1 MAYDSGG
8 ETEPIKVFLSY
19 SRADTGF
26 ALELVNAL
34 QACGFEAFI
43 DQEDIAPGEPWEQ
56 RLGGLIESA
65 DTVVYILS
73 PDSLT
78 SEHCSWEVEETQRLN
93 KRLIPVVWRPVPD
106 GQVPKELS
114 QLNYVFFDGDKSFA
128 AGLKDLSA
136 ALRVDHQWIREH
148 TRLGALA
155 RRWDGRGRT
164 DALLLRGDE
173 LEAASNWM
181 ASRPHGAPAVSDDQM
196 DFISSS
202 KAAADAAERAARNR
216 RRGLLIGVSAVAVA
230 MAGLA
235 GFSGLQWLEAEEAK
249 AFAQEA
255 YQTAVET
262 NDQLEG
268 ALIRLSSD
276 IALRAPSTG
285 RDPFE
290 TKGGWFP
297 VAANYAGAVVRLQKG
312 RQIVTGILIDGAMV
326 HPDWAGTP
334 YVLTPRFKSE
344 EELIA
349 EDRRLNE
356 FLAATDAMGAEG
368 ADDFE
373 GERFSRAFIEPAEGG
388 PPPGVIEQSFV
399 RPGPMEI
406 PPPPPPEP
414 NLDDDA
420 IDHSLMEQRYLT
432 PEELMPEG
440 AAGLGASPA
449 DDPASIEATFPT
461 LRDSPTLALV
471 SKPVWRTPI
480 ELSAEPVF
488 FIHALEGD
496 VPFGARPLQPG
507 DIDCERDPWGSSG
520 GGRFALFGIDGAAA
534 TGTADA
540 NPGRFMSNVFIED
553 EQVPPVSDGTDTE
566 ELTLLVTSGLDV
578 AGSEGVTYRHA
589 TLKGAFGAP
598 VFDLDS
604 RKVIAIHQGV
614 DANRMSADG
623 RVGFAEPIV
632 PLIELIRE
640 DVSIDLGDE
649 QRTPPL
655 CEPR

>member
-1 MAYDSGG
+1 MAYDSAA

-26 ALELVNAL
+26 ALELVHAL

-65 DTVVYILS
+65 DTIVYVLS

-78 SEHCSWEVEETQRLN
+78 SEHCSWEITETQRLN
-93 KRLIPVVWRPVPD
+93 KRLLPVVWRPVPD

-128 AGLKDLSA
+128 AGLKDLSS
-136 ALRVDHQWIREH
+136 ALRVDHKWIREH

-164 DALLLRGDE
+164 EALLLRGDE
-173 LEAASNWM
+173 LEAAAAWM
-181 ASRPHGAPAVSDDQM
+181 ASRPHGAPSVSDDQL
-196 DFISSS
+196 DFIATS
-202 KAAADAAERAARNR
+202 KAATDAADRAARNR

-235 GFSGLQWLEAEEAK
+235 GFSGLQWLEAEAAK

-268 ALIRLSSD
+268 ALVRLSSD

-285 RDPFE
+285 TAPFE

-297 VAANYAGAVVRLQKG
+297 VAANYAGAVVRLQKR
-312 RQIVTGILIDGAMV
+312 RQTVTGILIDGAMV
-326 HPDWAGTP
+326 HPDWAGST
-334 YVLTPRFKSE
+334 YVLTPRFISE
-344 EELIA
+344 EELLA
-349 EDRRLNE
+349 QDRRLNE
-356 FLAATDAMGAEG
+356 FLAATDAMGAGG
-368 ADDFE
+368 AAEFD
-373 GERFSRAFIEPAEGG
+373 GEQFSRAFLDDGNR
-388 PPPGVIEQSFV
+388 PPPGVIPQSFV
-399 RPGPMEI
+399 TDAPVAL
-406 PPPPPPEP
+406 PPPPPRAG
-414 NLDDDA
+414 NLEDET
-420 IDHSLMEQRYLT
+420 IDHALMEQRYLS

-440 AAGLGASPA
+440 AAGAANSE
-449 DDPASIEATFPT
+449 DPIAPIEATFPT
-461 LRDSPTLALV
+461 LRDSPTLELTA
-471 SKPVWRTPI
+471 KPEWRTPI

-488 FIHALEGD
+488 FIHTLEGE

-507 DIDCERDPWGSSG
+507 DIDCNRDPWGNSG

-534 TGTADA
+534 SGKPDA
-540 NPGRFMSNVFIED
+540 NPGRFMANVFVAE
-553 EQVPPVSDGTDTE
+553 DGTGAEETGNDTE
-566 ELTLLVTSGLDV
+566 ELTLLVTSGLSV
-578 AGSEGVTYRHA
+578 AGSEGITYRHA

-604 RKVIAIHQGV
+604 RKVVAIHQGV
-614 DANRMSADG
+614 DANRLSPDG

-632 PLIELIRE
+632 PLINMIRE
-640 DVSIDLGDE
+640 DISIDKRDE
-649 QRTPPL
+649 ERTPPL
-655 CEPR
+655 CG

>member
-56 RLGGLIESA
+56 RLRGLIESA

-78 SEHCSWEVEETQRLN
+78 SVHCSWEVTETLRLN

-106 GQVPKELS
+106 GQVPEELS
-114 QLNYVFFDGDKSFA
+114 QLNYVFFDGEKSFA
-128 AGLKDLSA
+128 AGLKDLSS
-136 ALRVDHQWIREH
+136 ALRVDHKWIREH

-164 DALLLRGDE
+164 EALLLRGDE
-173 LEAASNWM
+173 LEAAADWM
-181 ASRPHGAPAVSDDQM
+181 ASRPHGAPQVSDDQM
-196 DFISSS
+196 DFIAAS

-235 GFSGLQWLEAEEAK
+235 GFSGLQWYAALQSKQAALASAEAAEVARRAEA
-249 AFAQEA
+249 
-255 YQTAVET
+255 VT
-262 NDQLEG
+262 NRELQAANL
-268 ALIRLSSD
+268 RLSSD

-285 RDPFE
+285 NAPFE
-290 TKGGWFP
+290 TRGGWFP
-297 VAANYAGAVVRLQKG
+297 VAANYAGGVVRLQQG

-326 HPDWAGTP
+326 HPDWAGSP
-334 YVLTPRFKSE
+334 YVLTPRFRGE
-344 EELIA
+344 EELIE

-356 FLAATDAMGAEG
+356 FLAATNAAGAAGAEEF
-368 ADDFE
+368 D
-373 GERFSRAFIEPAEGG
+373 GESFSRAFMGETRQGG
-388 PPPGVIEQSFV
+388 PPPGILEQSHV
-399 RPGPMEI
+399 SDAGPGI
-406 PPPPPPEP
+406 PVLPPEG
-414 NLDDDA
+414 NLADDT
-420 IDHSLMEQRYLT
+420 IDHAVMEQRYLT

-440 AAGLGASPA
+440 TAGSSVSEGPL
-449 DDPASIEATFPT
+449 DPILATFPT
-461 LRDSPTLALV
+461 LRDAPTLELAA
-471 SKPVWRTPI
+471 KPRWRTPL
-480 ELSAEPVF
+480 ELAADPVF
-488 FIHALEGD
+488 FIHALEGAL
-496 VPFGARPLQPG
+496 PFGARPLEPG
-507 DIDCERDPWGSSG
+507 DIDCERDPWGPSG
-520 GGRFALFGIDGAAA
+520 DGRFALFGIDGLAA
-534 TGTADA
+534 
-540 NPGRFMSNVFIED
+540 D
-553 EQVPPVSDGTDTE
+553 EGARE

-578 AGSEGVTYRHA
+578 AGSGGVTYRHA

-598 VFDLDS
+598 VFDLES

-632 PLIELIRE
+632 PLLEMIRE
-640 DVSIDLGDE
+640 DISIDRGDE
-649 QRTPPL
+649 MRTRPL
-655 CEPR
+655 CDPAG